1 MILFGLGLGLV
12 LSLANAYYK
21 DVSYLMNI
29 FTMLLF
35 YCTPILYSLERIG
48 DAEVFGIKATTLLEL
63 NPLTHFVAA
72 SREMLYL
79 GIVPSLTRWAAVWI
93 SSVVSLLVGW
103 AIFVRYS
110 KDVSEV
116 V

>member
-1 MILFGLGLGLV
+1 
-12 LSLANAYYK
+12 
-21 DVSYLMNI
+21 MNI
-29 FTMLLF
+29 LTMLLF

-48 DAEVFGIKATTLLEL
+48 DAEVFGIKATSLLEL

-72 SREMLYL
+72 SRECLYL
-79 GIVPSLTRWAAVWI
+79 GVAPSVTRWAALWVSAII
-93 SSVVSLLVGW
+93 SLVVGW
-103 AIFVRYS
+103 ALFVRYS